1 MRPRSD
7 DAPAERRQTDGTVEL
22 THKPRWSKELSSYV
36 FNIITFCAACTTH
49 LRKHRVAASAPFHA
63 TPRIAPPRTATH
75 MDSQNSCSC
84 RYLASILREM
94 HGYRAYMRTTWLCT
108 SEARLAAILST
119 LGPRNR
125 PPATRSGWNCPLT
138 PRISLCVV
146 QRNDK
151 NRHAPKWIT

>member
-1 MRPRSD
+1 M
-7 DAPAERRQTDGTVEL
+7 L
-22 THKPRWSKELSSYV
+22 V

-138 PRISLCVV
+138 PRISTLGPRNRPPATRSGWNCPLTPRISLCVV
-146 QRNDK
+146 QRNGK